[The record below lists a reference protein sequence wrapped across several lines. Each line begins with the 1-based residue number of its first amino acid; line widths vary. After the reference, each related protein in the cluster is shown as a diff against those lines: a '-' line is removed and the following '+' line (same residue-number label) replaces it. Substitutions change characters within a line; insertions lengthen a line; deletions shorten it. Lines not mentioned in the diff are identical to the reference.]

1 LIKINPLADDRRRLL
16 FTPERMRS
24 EPDVYNPRRRA
35 MSAMR
40 KYPCVEVDCIHH

>member
-16 FTPERMRS
+16 FTPERKRT
-24 EPDVYNPRRRA
+24 EPDVYNPRRR
-35 MSAMR
+35 AMR